1 MQKHDTNLRNRGMK
15 LSPSIR
21 VLKNATMPATLL
33 EMGFLSNDQE
43 RALLLATPQL
53 FAQGIYNGILDYFEL
68 APNSTS
74 QSQ

>member
-21 VLKNATMPATLL
+21 VLKNVTMPATLL

-53 FAQGIYNGILDYFEL
+53 FAQGIYNAILDYFEL